1 MLKRTVILALALIL
15 FFPLAVSASTSKNL
29 VKIGGDVVIPRG
41 TIVDR
46 AVAVGGSV
54 TVFGVVKQDVV
65 SVGDDVILKN
75 GALVQG
81 SAVSIGGQVDKD
93 PGASVAK
100 DIVVYSVPPIEFGD
114 EQIQSV
120 DQAKTAMLLWK
131 ETSILAFFVL
141 AIIVASLFTKQVG
154 IASYMVEKKPLIT
167 FLIGLLA
174 VALVPFILVL
184 LILTIIGIPLIPV
197 LALVVVAA
205 FILAYVAASQLLGK
219 KCLNALR
226 MRNKP
231 MLIEV
236 MLGFLL
242 ICIVSMIP
250 ILGGIVKWLLIIAG
264 LGSVAYTA
272 FGTQQRV

>member
-1 MLKRTVILALALIL
+1 MLKRTLILALALVL
-15 FFPLAVSASTSKNL
+15 FLPLAVHASTSKNL
-29 VKIGGDVVIPRG
+29 VKIGGDVLIPRG

-46 AVAVGGSV
+46 AVAIGGSV
-54 TVFGVVKQDVV
+54 TVLGVVRQDVV

-81 SAVSIGGQVDKD
+81 NAISIGGQVDKN
-93 PGASVAK
+93 PGATVQK
-100 DIVVYSVPPIEFGD
+100 DIVIYAVPPIEFGD

-120 DQAKTAMLLWK
+120 DQAKTAMILWK

-154 IASYMVEKKPLIT
+154 LSSYTMEKKPLAS

-174 VALVPFILVL
+174 VALIPFVLVL
-184 LILTIIGIPLIPV
+184 FLLTIIGIPLIPV
-197 LALVVVAA
+197 LGLVVVAA
-205 FILAYVAASQLLGK
+205 FILAYVAAAQLVGK
-219 KCLNALR
+219 KCLIALR
-226 MRNKP
+226 MRNKS

-236 MLGFLL
+236 MLGFVL
-242 ICIVSMIP
+242 ICIVAMIP
-250 ILGGIVKWLLIIAG
+250 VLGGIIKGLLMIAG
-264 LGSVAYTA
+264 LGAVAYSA